1 MRPTAWVLVF
11 SAAIGLESVCL
22 HHTCIS
28 FQKFLCYF
36 LTSAFTVC
44 VQCYFSWCSCTCAYH
59 PHLSF
64 FIYGFTIFLQNTG
77 RCFISIQHR
86 FKKSM
91 IFKLPDNG
99 IKPYR
104 TLNYPICKW
113 CAVKIDPPT
122 LPILLLTVKRFAKLI
137 FPLHGVSYN
146 TCIRQTFF
154 DDAGRCLILCF
165 NYISLFSVFIA
176 VFALV
181 YLAVILYLIN
191 FFVDNS
197 KSCSKVFLGI
207 FSKRFTAYTA
217 YLLILRKFIYN
228 LLGFK
233 VSSYFFSS
241 TVLSCFLRL
250 FYNSIGSWLRNIEI
264 RLLFRFVENNS
275 FQR

>member
-1 MRPTAWVLVF
+1 MWPTSWVLVF
-11 SAAIGLESVCL
+11 SAAIGLESICL
-22 HHTCIS
+22 YHSRIS
-28 FQKFLCYF
+28 FQKFLCNF

-64 FIYGFTIFLQNTG
+64 FIYRLTVFLKNTG
-77 RCFISIQHR
+77 RRFVGIQHR

-91 IFKLPDNG
+91 IFKLPDNRV
-99 IKPYR
+99 KPYR
-104 TLNYPICKW
+104 TLNYPIRQW
-113 CAVKIDPPT
+113 CAVKIYAPT
-122 LPILLLTVKRFAKLI
+122 LPILLLTVQWFAKLI
-137 FPLHGVSYN
+137 FSLHGVSYN

-154 DDAGRCLILCF
+154 DNTGRCLILCF
-165 NYISLFSVFIA
+165 NDISLFSVFIA

-191 FFVDNS
+191 FFGDNS
-197 KSCSKVFLGI
+197 KSCSNIFLGI

-217 YLLILRKFIYN
+217 YLLIVRKFIYN

-241 TVLSCFLRL
+241 TMLSCFLRL

-264 RLLFRFVENNS
+264 RLLFRFIENNS